1 MKASDFVKKIG
12 AIACD
17 AQVAEKIAA
26 VYGKPMPED
35 VTKALSYNAQGE
47 FFDSDDICRLMSV
60 DEVANASKE
69 LGVDFVAA
77 GLVPVLYIGDNCFV
91 CFDLATNTWL
101 KYNIIDATG
110 YCRKQ
115 SLEEMFIR

>member
-1 MKASDFVKKIG
+1 MKVSDFVKKVG
-12 AIACD
+12 AIPCD
-17 AQVAEKIAA
+17 AQVGEKIAA
-26 VYGKPMPED
+26 VFGKPIPEA
-35 VTKALSYNAQGE
+35 VTKALSYNVQGE

-60 DEVANASKE
+60 DEVANASNE

-77 GLVPVLYIGDNCFV
+77 GLVPVLDVGDNCFV
-91 CFDLATNTWL
+91 CFDLATNAWL

-115 SLEEMFIR
+115 SLEEMFV

>member
-1 MKASDFVKKIG
+1 MKVSDFVKKVG
-12 AIACD
+12 AIPCD
-17 AQVAEKIAA
+17 ARVGEKIAA
-26 VYGKPMPED
+26 LYGKPIPDD
-35 VTKALSYNAQGE
+35 VIKALSYNAQGG

-77 GLVPVLYIGDNCFV
+77 GLVPVIDVGDNCFV
-91 CFDLATNTWL
+91 CFDLASGVWL

-115 SLEEMFIR
+115 SLEAMFIR